1 MSEIT
6 EIPGTGQDGT
16 QANGERVTFLTI
28 LRNRNFRNLWL
39 GQIISQMGDY
49 FAFLAIMVVV
59 GSFSQ
64 DVGQTTQQVSGVM
77 IASTLPRLLF
87 GVLAGVFVDRWD
99 RRLTMLASDLLRP
112 AITLA
117 MIPAFMSKNLA
128 LMYVLAFTMSAVGT
142 FFNPAKG
149 ALIPKMVPPEHL
161 TAANALSQTSMT
173 MAFVL
178 GPALAGATF
187 FLLGAGNEWM
197 AFVLDATSYLVSAVA
212 IWMIR
217 MPKADT
223 KPSAEA
229 PTEGSALRR
238 VGSELVVGIK
248 ALAFNRAM
256 ATLSVVFAITMLGVG
271 ALNVLWVSFLKS
283 GFGYTDSAELGWRF
297 AVIDVAFFTGMVIA
311 SVAVGNFLSN
321 RPPKEFVVW
330 GLIVTG
336 IGTLP
341 IGYLPDYWL
350 VVAAMFL
357 VGLAVAPINTGVMTL
372 MQIVV
377 PNHQL
382 GRVGGGIGTIS
393 DTATLGSMGL
403 AGLLGA
409 AIGIPLV
416 FFIAGVMCVLGGT
429 VAFFGL
435 PSLTLKDKPGDEPA
449 ALDPEIGPGSQVAN
463 VA

>member
-1 MSEIT
+1 MSMRAGPE
-6 EIPGTGQDGT
+6 DGGA
-16 QANGERVTFLTI
+16 QSSAERVNFLTI
-28 LRNRNFRNLWL
+28 LRNRNFRNLWF

-64 DVGQTTQQVSGVM
+64 DVGETTQQVSGVM
-77 IASTLPRLLF
+77 IATALPRLLF

-112 AITLA
+112 ALTLA
-117 MIPAFMSKNLA
+117 MIPAFMSKNLL
-128 LMYVLAFTMSAVGT
+128 LMYVLAFILSAVGT

-149 ALIPKMVPPEHL
+149 ALIPKMVPTEHL

-187 FLLGAGNEWM
+187 FLLGAGNEWV
-197 AFVLDATSYLVSAVA
+197 AFVLDAGSYLVSAIA

-217 MPKADT
+217 MPKDAT
-223 KPSAEA
+223 QPASET
-229 PTEGSALRR
+229 PTEGGAFSR
-238 VGSELVVGIK
+238 VGKELLVGIK
-248 ALAFNRAM
+248 ALAFNRII
-256 ATLSVVFAITMLGVG
+256 ATLAVVFGITMLGIG

-283 GFGYTDSAELGWRF
+283 EFGYTDSAELGWRF

-311 SVAVGNFLSN
+311 SVAVGNFMSN
-321 RPPKEFVVW
+321 RPPKDFIVW
-330 GLIVTG
+330 GLIIAGVA
-336 IGTLP
+336 TLP
-341 IGYLPDYWL
+341 LGYLPDYWL
-350 VVAAMFL
+350 VVAAMFV
-357 VGLAVAPINTGVMTL
+357 VGVAVAPIETGVMTL

-393 DTATLGSMGL
+393 ETASLASMGL
-403 AGLLGA
+403 AGLLGSL
-409 AIGIPLV
+409 IGIPLV
-416 FFIAGVMCVLGGT
+416 FLIGGVMCMLGGT
-429 VAFFGL
+429 VALLGL
-435 PSLTLKDKPGDEPA
+435 PALTLKDAHQEVSSSSTLEADSYMA
-449 ALDPEIGPGSQVAN
+449 QVA
-463 VA
+463 